1 MTDLAPS
8 SSLDIRAEI
17 SAAYSAW
24 DSAFNKADAKAVA
37 SAYVP
42 NAKVLPPTHEVISG
56 PAAIENFFAGLFS
69 SGFTDHNLTI
79 IDTGGDDKV
88 VYSTAHWSAKGK
100 GADGAPQTVAGLAT
114 HIFER
119 QADSSLKLR
128 LHTFN

>member
-69 SGFTDHNLTI
+69 SG
-79 IDTGGDDKV
+79 
-88 VYSTAHWSAKGK
+88 AKGK
-100 GADGAPQTVAGLAT
+100 GADGAPQTAAGLAT
-114 HIFER
+114 HVFER
-119 QADSSLKLR
+119 QVDGSLKLR

>member
-17 SAAYSAW
+17 SAAYAAW
-24 DSAFNKADAKAVA
+24 DSAFKKADAKAVA
-37 SAYVP
+37 SPYVP
-42 NAKVLPPTHEVISG
+42 SAKVLPPTQEVISG

-69 SGFTDHNLTI
+69 RGFTDPNLTI

-88 VYSTAHWSAKGK
+88 VSSTAHWSATGK
-100 GADGAPQTVAGLAT
+100 GADGAPQTAAGLAT
-114 HIFER
+114 HIFEP
-119 QADSSLKLR
+119 QVDGSLKLR

>member
-42 NAKVLPPTHEVISG
+42 NAKVLPPTQEVISG

-79 IDTGGDDKV
+79 TDTGGDDKV

-100 GADGAPQTVAGLAT
+100 GGAPQTAGGLAT

-119 QADSSLKLR
+119 QVDGSLKLR

>member
-17 SAAYSAW
+17 SAAYTAW

-42 NAKVLPPTHEVISG
+42 NAKALPPTHEVISG

-79 IDTGGDDKV
+79 IDTGADDKV
-88 VYSTAHWSAKGK
+88 VYSTAH
-100 GADGAPQTVAGLAT
+100 
-114 HIFER
+114 
-119 QADSSLKLR
+119 
-128 LHTFN
+128 

>member
-79 IDTGGDDKV
+79 IDAGGDDKV
-88 VYSTAHWSAKGK
+88 VYSAATLECQGQGSRWELLKPPAASPPTYSSVRPTA
-100 GADGAPQTVAGLAT
+100 
-114 HIFER
+114 R
-119 QADSSLKLR
+119 
-128 LHTFN
+128 